1 MFGSSTKAEYRAL
14 IHATSEVIWI
24 QSLFGESHIQ
34 LSTMPMLCCDN
45 QWAIALAYNLVYY
58 AKTKHVEPDIHF
70 IRDKVA
76 AKHIQVCFMLSA
88 YQTANVLTKVLTFK

>member
-24 QSLFGESHIQ
+24 QSMFGELHIQ
-34 LSTMPMLCCDN
+34 LSTIPMLCCDN